1 MNREFLGLRM
11 LACLLARCGNGTHDL
26 LTARYPGCLCPSSS
40 SPRFAPLST
49 MAMNNFIQPPRRPI
63 RTQHDPYASYSNVT
77 ALCLTSDVDL
87 TQKPPR
93 NEAEIVLRDPPLPGM
108 LHEIFLG
115 QMWWGANESFVKWLL
130 ESVCHVT
137 VYAMRIK
144 LRKHHGRLI
153 PSGTW
158 YAKVL
163 AVDVDR
169 VAGFNQKLQLCV
181 AQLPQEAP
189 PHLTVVSNPHAE
201 EFAADYEQQTGTRVD
216 VHKAFVMERS
226 RTVLGTASLNLNLD
240 NIDLSIVAM
249 PMSNTSPHHNTS
261 LPHDAS
267 IAGSLMTGHAGTV
280 A

>member
-1 MNREFLGLRM
+1 
-11 LACLLARCGNGTHDL
+11 
-26 LTARYPGCLCPSSS
+26 
-40 SPRFAPLST
+40 
-49 MAMNNFIQPPRRPI
+49 
-63 RTQHDPYASYSNVT
+63 VT

-137 VYAMRIK
+137 VYALCASSYGSTTAASSPPARGTRRSWRQMWPVSQVLIRSSSSA
-144 LRKHHGRLI
+144 LRSVPH
-153 PSGTW
+153 
-158 YAKVL
+158 
-163 AVDVDR
+163 
-169 VAGFNQKLQLCV
+169 
-181 AQLPQEAP
+181 EAP

-226 RTVLGTASLNLNLD
+226 RTALGAASLNLSLE
-240 NIDLSIVAM
+240 NIDPNIVAM
-249 PMSNTSPHHNTS
+249 PTSNTSPHHNTS
-261 LPHDAS
+261 LPHDTYVPRS
-267 IAGSLMTGHAGTV
+267 PMSGSACAV